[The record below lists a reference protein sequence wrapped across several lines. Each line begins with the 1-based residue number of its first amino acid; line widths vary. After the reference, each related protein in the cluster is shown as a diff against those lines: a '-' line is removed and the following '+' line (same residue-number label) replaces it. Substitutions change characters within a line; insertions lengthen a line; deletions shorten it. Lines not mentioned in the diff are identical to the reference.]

1 MVNNILPI
9 FNGLLH
15 VLMITILLCLSI
27 SDYRTFKIPSWTT
40 ACIGILGLIYM
51 SLNPVS
57 RMDGVFGFF
66 SVSILLG
73 LIYLLT
79 KGRGIG
85 GGDVKLMAVSGL
97 MLGWQKNI
105 LAFFVGC
112 VLVSFVYLF
121 RRKFLEGQFGLSD
134 SFHRLAFGPY
144 LAAGIVVSML
154 WGEKIISAYV
164 SWSGLMF

>member
-1 MVNNILPI
+1 MD
-9 FNGLLH
+9 NGLHRYSWVDLY
-15 VLMITILLCLSI
+15 VLKSGQPYERRFWLFLRKYS
-27 SDYRTFKIPSWTT
+27 SWPD
-40 ACIGILGLIYM
+40 L
-51 SLNPVS
+51 
-57 RMDGVFGFF
+57 
-66 SVSILLG
+66 
-73 LIYLLT
+73 LLT

-97 MLGWQKNI
+97 MLGWRKNI

-121 RRKFLEGQFGLSD
+121 RRKFLEKQFGLSD

-164 SWSGLMF
+164 SWPGLMF